1 MDGSARALGGLERN
15 VACVVRLG
23 VCVMKMR
30 RVAILALTLAATP
43 ASAVEVLTGTLKSV
57 AERGE
62 IVLGYRESSVPFSFV
77 EGKHPD
83 GSPRAI
89 GYAIDL
95 CGEIVDD
102 IQAAIGRPVKIRYEP
117 VTAETRIPAVTSG
130 KIDLE
135 CGSTT
140 ANAERRRSVA
150 FSPVDY
156 ISATQL
162 LVKRGSGIGSYRDL
176 GGKTVVVTAGTTNE
190 KAVRDLLVRLKIDAQ
205 VVTAPDHAAAYAMV
219 KAGKADA
226 FATDDVLLY
235 GLVATDAKDGSNYTV
250 LPDKLSYE
258 PYGIMFRKDDPELAG
273 IVGQTFTR
281 LAESRALRWTYERWF
296 LKRLPN
302 GERLDIPMSN
312 DLRVSFQLMGLD
324 PQE

>member
-1 MDGSARALGGLERN
+1 MTMRL
-15 VACVVRLG
+15 VAVV
-23 VCVMKMR
+23 V
-30 RVAILALTLAATP
+30 LALAATP
-43 ASAVEVLTGTLKSV
+43 ASAIEVLTGTLRSV

-77 EGKHPD
+77 EGKQPD
-83 GSPRAI
+83 GSPRPI

-95 CGEIVDD
+95 CGEIADD
-102 IQAAIGRPVKIRYEP
+102 VQAAIGRPVKIRYAP
-117 VTAETRIPAVTSG
+117 VTAETRIEAVTSG

-140 ANAERRRSVA
+140 ANAERRKQVA

-162 LVKRGSGIGSYRDL
+162 LVRRGSGIASYRDL
-176 GGKTVVVTAGTTNE
+176 GGRTVVVTAGTTNE
-190 KAVRDLLVRLKIDAQ
+190 KAVRDQLARLKINAQ
-205 VVTAPDHAAAYAMV
+205 VVTAPDHAASYAMV

-235 GLVATDAKDGSNYTV
+235 GLIATDAKDGADYTV

-258 PYGIMFRKDDPELAG
+258 PYGIMFRKDDSELAG
-273 IVGQTFTR
+273 LVQQTFTR

-324 PQE
+324 GGE

>member
-1 MDGSARALGGLERN
+1 MTM
-15 VACVVRLG
+15 RL
-23 VCVMKMR
+23 VSFLV
-30 RVAILALTLAATP
+30 LALAGASP
-43 ASAVEVLTGTLKSV
+43 ASAIEVLTGTLKSV

-77 EGKHPD
+77 EGKQPD
-83 GSPRAI
+83 GSPRPI

-95 CGEIVDD
+95 CGEIADD
-102 IQAAIGRPVKIRYEP
+102 VQAAIGRPVKIRYAP
-117 VTAETRIPAVTSG
+117 VTAETRIDAVASG

-140 ANAERRRSVA
+140 ANAERRRQVA

-162 LVKRGSGIGSYRDL
+162 LVKRGSGIASYRDL

-190 KAVRDLLVRLKIDAQ
+190 KAVRDQLTRLKIAAQ
-205 VVTAPDHAAAYAMV
+205 LVTAPDHAASYAMV

-235 GLVATDAKDGSNYTV
+235 GLIATDAQDGANYTV

-273 IVGQTFTR
+273 LVQQTFTR

-296 LKRLPN
+296 QKRLPN

-324 PQE
+324 AGE

>member
-1 MDGSARALGGLERN
+1 MARLS
-15 VACVVRLG
+15 
-23 VCVMKMR
+23 
-30 RVAILALTLAATP
+30 LAFLVLALAATP
-43 ASAVEVLTGTLKSV
+43 AAAVEVLTGTLRSV

-77 EGKHPD
+77 EGRRPD

-95 CGEIVDD
+95 CNEIADD
-102 IQAAIGRPVKIRYEP
+102 VQAAIGRPVRVRYAP
-117 VTAETRIPAVTSG
+117 VTAETRIEAVTSG

-140 ANAERRRSVA
+140 ANAERRRQVA

-162 LVKRGSGIGSYRDL
+162 LVKRGAGIASYRDL

-190 KAVRDLLVRLKIDAQ
+190 RAVRDLLARLKIDAQ
-205 VVTAPDHAAAYAMV
+205 VVTAPDHAASYAIV

-235 GLVATDAKDGSNYTV
+235 GLIATDAQDGVNYTV

-273 IVGQTFTR
+273 IVQQTFTR

-324 PQE
+324 GGE

>member
-1 MDGSARALGGLERN
+1 MTMRL
-15 VACVVRLG
+15 VAV
-23 VCVMKMR
+23 
-30 RVAILALTLAATP
+30 LALALAATP
-43 ASAVEVLTGTLKSV
+43 ASAVEVLTGTLRSV

-77 EGKHPD
+77 EGKQSD
-83 GSPRAI
+83 GSPRPI

-95 CGEIVDD
+95 CGEIADD
-102 IQAAIGRPVKIRYEP
+102 VQAAIGRPVKIRYEP
-117 VTAETRIPAVTSG
+117 VTAETRIAAVTAG

-140 ANAERRRSVA
+140 ANAERRKQVA

-162 LVKRGSGIGSYRDL
+162 LVKRGSGIASYRDL

-190 KAVRDLLVRLKIDAQ
+190 KAVRDQFVRLKIDAQ
-205 VVTAPDHAAAYAMV
+205 VVTAPDHAASYAMV

-235 GLVATDAKDGSNYTV
+235 GLIATDAKDGANYTV

-273 IVGQTFTR
+273 LVQQTFTR

-324 PQE
+324 GGE

>member
-1 MDGSARALGGLERN
+1 MAMRS
-15 VACVVRLG
+15 VAVLV
-23 VCVMKMR
+23 
-30 RVAILALTLAATP
+30 LALAGAHPAA
-43 ASAVEVLTGTLKSV
+43 AVEVLTGTLKSV

-77 EGKHPD
+77 EGRNPD
-83 GSPRAI
+83 GAPRAI
-89 GYAIDL
+89 GYALDL
-95 CGEIVDD
+95 CGEVADD
-102 IQAAIGRPVKIRYEP
+102 VQAAIGRPVKIRYAP
-117 VTAETRIPAVTSG
+117 ITAENRIAAVTSG
-130 KIDLE
+130 QIDLE

-140 ANAERRRSVA
+140 ANAERRRQVA

-162 LVKRGSGIGSYRDL
+162 LVKRAAGIASYRDL
-176 GGKTVVVTAGTTNE
+176 GGRTVVVTAGTTNE
-190 KAVRDLLVRLKIDAQ
+190 KAVRDLLGRLKIDAK
-205 VVTAPDHAAAYAMV
+205 VVTAPDHAASYAMV
-219 KAGKADA
+219 KAGQADA

-235 GLVATDAKDGSNYTV
+235 GLIATDARDGANYTV

-273 IVGQTFTR
+273 IVSQTFTR
-281 LAESRALRWTYERWF
+281 LAECRALRWTYERWF

-324 PQE
+324 TGE

>member
-1 MDGSARALGGLERN
+1 MSAMRCGSVLA
-15 VACVVRLG
+15 G
-23 VCVMKMR
+23 V
-30 RVAILALTLAATP
+30 LALALAGVPRP
-43 ASAVEVLTGTLKSV
+43 AAAIEVLTGTLKRV

-77 EGKHPD
+77 EGKHRD
-83 GSPRAI
+83 GSPRVI

-95 CGEIVDD
+95 CGEIADD
-102 IQAAIGRPVKIRYEP
+102 IQAAIGRKVTIRFEP
-117 VTAETRIPAVTSG
+117 VTAETRILALTSG

-162 LVKRGSGIGSYRDL
+162 LVKKGSGIASYRDL

-190 KAVRDLLVRLKIDAQ
+190 KAVRDLLAKLKIQ
-205 VVTAPDHAAAYAMV
+205 VQIVTAPDHAASYAMV
-219 KAGKADA
+219 KAGQAEA

-235 GLVATDAKDGSNYTV
+235 GLIATDSQDGANYTV

-273 IVGQTFTR
+273 IVTQTFTR
-281 LAESRALRWTYERWF
+281 LAESRELRWTYERWF

-312 DLRVSFQLMGLD
+312 DLRTSFQLMGLD
-324 PQE
+324 AQE

>member
-1 MDGSARALGGLERN
+1 MTMRL
-15 VACVVRLG
+15 VAVV
-23 VCVMKMR
+23 V
-30 RVAILALTLAATP
+30 LALAATP
-43 ASAVEVLTGTLKSV
+43 ASAVEVLTGTLRSV

-77 EGKHPD
+77 EGKQPD
-83 GSPRAI
+83 GSPRPI

-95 CGEIVDD
+95 CGEIADD
-102 IQAAIGRPVKIRYEP
+102 VQAAIGRPVKIRYAP
-117 VTAETRIPAVTSG
+117 VTAETRIEAVTSG

-140 ANAERRRSVA
+140 ANAERRKQVA

-162 LVKRGSGIGSYRDL
+162 LVRRGAGIASYRDL
-176 GGKTVVVTAGTTNE
+176 GGRTVVVTAGTTNE
-190 KAVRDLLVRLKIDAQ
+190 KAVRDQLARLKINAQ
-205 VVTAPDHAAAYAMV
+205 VVTAPDHAASYAMV

-235 GLVATDAKDGSNYTV
+235 GLIATDAKDGADYTI

-273 IVGQTFTR
+273 LVQQTFTR
-281 LAESRALRWTYERWF
+281 LAETRALRWTYERWF

-324 PQE
+324 GGE

>member
-1 MDGSARALGGLERN
+1 MTMRL
-15 VACVVRLG
+15 VAVV
-23 VCVMKMR
+23 V
-30 RVAILALTLAATP
+30 LALAATP
-43 ASAVEVLTGTLKSV
+43 ASAVEVLTGTLRSV

-77 EGKHPD
+77 EGKQPD
-83 GSPRAI
+83 GSPRPI

-95 CGEIVDD
+95 CGEIADD
-102 IQAAIGRPVKIRYEP
+102 VQAAIGRPVKIRYAP
-117 VTAETRIPAVTSG
+117 VTAETRIEAVTSG

-140 ANAERRRSVA
+140 ANAERRKQVA

-162 LVKRGSGIGSYRDL
+162 LVRRGAGIASYRDL
-176 GGKTVVVTAGTTNE
+176 GGRIVVVTAGTTNE
-190 KAVRDLLVRLKIDAQ
+190 KAVRDQLARLKINAQ
-205 VVTAPDHAAAYAMV
+205 VVTAPDHAASYAMV

-235 GLVATDAKDGSNYTV
+235 GLIATDAKDGADYTV

-258 PYGIMFRKDDPELAG
+258 PYGIMFRKDDSELAG
-273 IVGQTFTR
+273 LVQQTFTR

-324 PQE
+324 GGE

>member
-1 MDGSARALGGLERN
+1 MTMRLVAVVAL
-15 VACVVRLG
+15 A
-23 VCVMKMR
+23 
-30 RVAILALTLAATP
+30 LAATP
-43 ASAVEVLTGTLKSV
+43 ASAVEVLTGTLRSV

-77 EGKHPD
+77 EGKQPD
-83 GSPRAI
+83 GSPRPI

-95 CGEIVDD
+95 CGEIADD
-102 IQAAIGRPVKIRYEP
+102 VQAAIGRPVKIRYAP
-117 VTAETRIPAVTSG
+117 VTAETRIEAVTSG

-140 ANAERRRSVA
+140 ANAERRKQVA

-162 LVKRGSGIGSYRDL
+162 LVRRGAGIASYRDL
-176 GGKTVVVTAGTTNE
+176 GGRIVVVTAGTTNE
-190 KAVRDLLVRLKIDAQ
+190 KAVRDQLARLKINAQ
-205 VVTAPDHAAAYAMV
+205 VVTAPDHAASYAMV

-235 GLVATDAKDGSNYTV
+235 GLIATDAKDGADYTV

-258 PYGIMFRKDDPELAG
+258 PYGIMFRKDDSELAG
-273 IVGQTFTR
+273 LVQQTFTR

-324 PQE
+324 GGE

>member
-1 MDGSARALGGLERN
+1 MAMRLVAALV
-15 VACVVRLG
+15 VA
-23 VCVMKMR
+23 
-30 RVAILALTLAATP
+30 LAASP
-43 ASAVEVLTGTLKSV
+43 AAAVEVLTGTLKSV

-95 CGEIVDD
+95 CGEVADD
-102 IQAAIGRPVKIRYEP
+102 IQEAIGRPVKIRYAP

-140 ANAERRRSVA
+140 ANAERRKQVA

-162 LVKRGSGIGSYRDL
+162 LVKRGSAIGSYRDL

-190 KAVRDLLVRLKIDAQ
+190 KAVRDLLGRLKIDAQ
-205 VVTAPDHAAAYAMV
+205 VVTAPDHAASYAMV

-235 GLVATDAKDGSNYTV
+235 GLIATDAQDGANYAV

-273 IVGQTFTR
+273 IVAQTFTR

-324 PQE
+324 VGE

>member
-1 MDGSARALGGLERN
+1 MTM
-15 VACVVRLG
+15 RL
-23 VCVMKMR
+23 VSFLV
-30 RVAILALTLAATP
+30 LALAGASP
-43 ASAVEVLTGTLKSV
+43 ASAIEVLTGTLKSV

-77 EGKHPD
+77 EGKQPD
-83 GSPRAI
+83 GSPRPI

-95 CGEIVDD
+95 CGEIADD
-102 IQAAIGRPVKIRYEP
+102 VQAAIGRPVKIRYAP
-117 VTAETRIPAVTSG
+117 VTAETRIDAVASG

-140 ANAERRRSVA
+140 ANAERRRQVA

-162 LVKRGSGIGSYRDL
+162 LVKRGSGIASYRDL

-190 KAVRDLLVRLKIDAQ
+190 KAVRDQLTRLKIAAQ
-205 VVTAPDHAAAYAMV
+205 LVTAPDHMV

-235 GLVATDAKDGSNYTV
+235 GLIATDAQDGANYTV

-273 IVGQTFTR
+273 LVQQTFTR

-324 PQE
+324 AGE

>member
-1 MDGSARALGGLERN
+1 MTMRL
-15 VACVVRLG
+15 VAVV
-23 VCVMKMR
+23 V
-30 RVAILALTLAATP
+30 LALAATP
-43 ASAVEVLTGTLKSV
+43 ASAVEVLTGTLRSV

-77 EGKHPD
+77 EGKQPD
-83 GSPRAI
+83 GSPRPI

-95 CGEIVDD
+95 CGEIADD
-102 IQAAIGRPVKIRYEP
+102 VQAAIGRPVKIRYAP
-117 VTAETRIPAVTSG
+117 VTAETRIEAVTSG

-140 ANAERRRSVA
+140 ANAERRKQVA

-162 LVKRGSGIGSYRDL
+162 LVRRGAGIASYRDL
-176 GGKTVVVTAGTTNE
+176 GGRTVVVTAGTTNE
-190 KAVRDLLVRLKIDAQ
+190 KAVRDQLARLKINAQ
-205 VVTAPDHAAAYAMV
+205 VVTAPDHAASYAMV

-235 GLVATDAKDGSNYTV
+235 GLIATDAKDGADYTI

-258 PYGIMFRKDDPELAG
+258 PYGIMFRKDDSELAG
-273 IVGQTFTR
+273 LVQQTFTR
-281 LAESRALRWTYERWF
+281 LAETRALRWTYERWF

-324 PQE
+324 GGE

>member
-1 MDGSARALGGLERN
+1 MSAMRCGSVLA
-15 VACVVRLG
+15 G
-23 VCVMKMR
+23 V
-30 RVAILALTLAATP
+30 LALALAGLPRP
-43 ASAVEVLTGTLKSV
+43 AAAIEVLTGTLKRV

-77 EGKHPD
+77 EGKHRD
-83 GSPRAI
+83 GSPRVI

-95 CGEIVDD
+95 CGEIADD
-102 IQAAIGRPVKIRYEP
+102 IQAAIGRKVTIRFEP
-117 VTAETRIPAVTSG
+117 VTAETRIPALTSG

-162 LVKRGSGIGSYRDL
+162 LVKKGSGIASYRDL

-190 KAVRDLLVRLKIDAQ
+190 KAVRDLLAKLKIQAQ
-205 VVTAPDHAAAYAMV
+205 IVTAPDHAASYAMV
-219 KAGKADA
+219 KAGQADA

-235 GLVATDAKDGSNYTV
+235 GLIATDSQDGATYTV

-273 IVGQTFTR
+273 IVTQTFTR
-281 LAESRALRWTYERWF
+281 LAESRELRWTYERWF

-312 DLRVSFQLMGLD
+312 DLRTSFQLMGLD
-324 PQE
+324 AQE

>member
-1 MDGSARALGGLERN
+1 MSAMRFGAVLGA
-15 VACVVRLG
+15 V
-23 VCVMKMR
+23 
-30 RVAILALTLAATP
+30 LALAGVPRPAA
-43 ASAVEVLTGTLKSV
+43 AIEVLTGTLKRV

-77 EGKHPD
+77 EGKRPD

-95 CGEIVDD
+95 CGEIADD
-102 IQAAIGRPVKIRYEP
+102 VQAAIGRKVTVRYEP
-117 VTAETRIPAVTSG
+117 VTAETRIPALTSG

-162 LVKRGSGIGSYRDL
+162 LVKKESGIASYRDL
-176 GGKTVVVTAGTTNE
+176 AGKKVVVTAGTTNE
-190 KAVRDLLVRLKIDAQ
+190 KAVRDLLAKLKIQAEI
-205 VVTAPDHAAAYAMV
+205 VTAPDHAASYALV
-219 KAGKADA
+219 KAGQADA

-235 GLVATDAKDGSNYTV
+235 GLIATDGQDGANYTV

-273 IVGQTFTR
+273 IVAQTFTR
-281 LAESRALRWTYERWF
+281 LAESRELRWTYERWF

-312 DLRVSFQLMGLD
+312 DLRTSFQLMGLD
-324 PQE
+324 AQE

>member
-1 MDGSARALGGLERN
+1 MTMRLVAVVAL
-15 VACVVRLG
+15 A
-23 VCVMKMR
+23 
-30 RVAILALTLAATP
+30 LAATP
-43 ASAVEVLTGTLKSV
+43 ASAVEVLTGTLRSV

-77 EGKHPD
+77 EGKQPD
-83 GSPRAI
+83 GSPRPI

-95 CGEIVDD
+95 CGEIADD
-102 IQAAIGRPVKIRYEP
+102 VQAAIGRPVKIRYAP
-117 VTAETRIPAVTSG
+117 VTAETRIEAVTSG

-135 CGSTT
+135 CGSTN
-140 ANAERRRSVA
+140 ANAERRKQVA

-162 LVKRGSGIGSYRDL
+162 LVRRGSGIASYRDL
-176 GGKTVVVTAGTTNE
+176 GGRTVVVTAGTTNE
-190 KAVRDLLVRLKIDAQ
+190 KAVRDQLARLKINAQ
-205 VVTAPDHAAAYAMV
+205 VVTAPDHAASYAMV

-235 GLVATDAKDGSNYTV
+235 GLIATDAKDGADYTV

-273 IVGQTFTR
+273 LVQQTFTR
-281 LAESRALRWTYERWF
+281 LAETRALRWTYERWF

-324 PQE
+324 GGE

>member
-1 MDGSARALGGLERN
+1 MTMRL
-15 VACVVRLG
+15 VAVV
-23 VCVMKMR
+23 V
-30 RVAILALTLAATP
+30 LALAATP
-43 ASAVEVLTGTLKSV
+43 ASAVEVLTGTLRSV

-77 EGKHPD
+77 EGKQPD
-83 GSPRAI
+83 GSPRPI

-95 CGEIVDD
+95 CGEIADD
-102 IQAAIGRPVKIRYEP
+102 VQAAIGRPVKIRYAP
-117 VTAETRIPAVTSG
+117 VTAETRIEAVTSG

-140 ANAERRRSVA
+140 ANAERRKQVA

-162 LVKRGSGIGSYRDL
+162 LVRRGAGIASYRDL
-176 GGKTVVVTAGTTNE
+176 GGRIVVVTAGTTNE
-190 KAVRDLLVRLKIDAQ
+190 KAVRDQLARLKINAQ
-205 VVTAPDHAAAYAMV
+205 VVTAPDHAASYAMV

-235 GLVATDAKDGSNYTV
+235 GLIATDAKDGADYTV

-258 PYGIMFRKDDPELAG
+258 PYGIMFRKDDSELAG
-273 IVGQTFTR
+273 LVQQTFTR
-281 LAESRALRWTYERWF
+281 LAETRALRWTYERWF

-324 PQE
+324 GGE